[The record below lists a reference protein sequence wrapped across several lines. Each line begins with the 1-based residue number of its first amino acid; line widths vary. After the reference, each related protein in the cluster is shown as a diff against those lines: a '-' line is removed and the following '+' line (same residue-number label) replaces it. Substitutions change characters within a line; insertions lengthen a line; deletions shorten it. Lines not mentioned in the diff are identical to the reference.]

1 MRVFFPMGCI
11 LIAGILTLRHVLQKP
26 ITTMLKI
33 GRTLQLHNPS
43 IFAEQ
48 YPDIES
54 YFPVE
59 GAATYHPPTK
69 TLVVRCAKDTYLSVP
84 EVCLLEIARDAW
96 YRC

>member
-1 MRVFFPMGCI
+1 MDYVVG
-11 LIAGILTLRHVLQKP
+11 AGILTLLDVLQKP

-33 GRTLQLHNPS
+33 GRTLQLHNPN

-54 YFPVE
+54 YLPVE

-69 TLVVRCAKDTYLSVP
+69 TLIVRCAEDTYLSVP
-84 EVCLLEIARDAW
+84 EVCLLETADGAW